1 MTATDNPSEQTP
13 ADPTSSEQAPVDP
26 TSSEEAPA
34 DPTSSDP
41 TSSDPTPSE
50 QAPVEQAP
58 VDPTSSDPTSADEEP
73 VGGTS
78 APYGRNRKARRSVQ
92 VGGFLRKETVALL
105 RQPRLLLVLVV
116 GPFVIL
122 LLFGIG
128 YDQEQSVLRTAF
140 VGPTDSI
147 YEESLDQFTDE
158 LQQYVFN
165 AGYSDDLVEA
175 EQRLRNGEI
184 DAIVV
189 FPPNPIESVL
199 SGEQARISVLHDKID
214 PIQQVAVE
222 VSSQV
227 AVMEL
232 NARVLEEVVGRA
244 QDSLVPLAE
253 SVQRAGGQIDALA
266 GAVERTDPEQV
277 AAALADLKVATGDI
291 DTMATT
297 SLDLAN
303 SLGADEPTIAA
314 LVELDEQT
322 GAFDDLVATLGADAA
337 TIDDGDVEALA
348 GQLRQ
353 VETVSETATT
363 IDPGVVVRPFDSD
376 TANLQR
382 DPVNVNDFFAP
393 AAVALLLQH
402 MVLTFAAMSLVSDRA
417 LGLFEIYRVG
427 PVNAGRVLA
436 GKYLAFLLVGSAVG
450 AALLTAII
458 FLLDVPMRGSV
469 AWLAVGG
476 VGLLAASIG
485 FGMMLSLLA
494 KTGVQAVQ
502 FAMLA
507 LLAGLFFGGFFL
519 DLDAFSYPVKLLSW
533 LLPVSYGTRL
543 FRDVMLRGVDPSVYD
558 LIGLASTTVAF
569 GVAALFLMRR
579 QLRIR

>member
-1 MTATDNPSEQTP
+1 MTATDTPAEQTP
-13 ADPTSSEQAPVDP
+13 
-26 TSSEEAPA
+26 
-34 DPTSSDP
+34 
-41 TSSDPTPSE
+41 
-50 QAPVEQAP
+50 
-58 VDPTSSDPTSADEEP
+58 SDPTSADPTSADPTSAEHVP
-73 VGGTS
+73 FGGTR
-78 APYGRNRKARRSVQ
+78 APYGRSRKARRSVQ

-105 RQPRLLLVLVV
+105 RQPRLLLVLVA

-140 VGPTDSI
+140 VGPADSI

-158 LQQYVFN
+158 LQQYVLS
-165 AGYSDDLVEA
+165 AGYSDDLVDA
-175 EQRLRNGEI
+175 EQRLRDGEI

-244 QDSLVPLAE
+244 QDSLVPVAE
-253 SVQRAGGQIDALA
+253 SIQRAGGQIDALA
-266 GAVERTDPEQV
+266 GAVERSDPEQI
-277 AAALADLKVATGDI
+277 AAALADLQVATGDI
-291 DTMATT
+291 NTMANT
-297 SLDLAN
+297 SLELAN
-303 SLGADEPTIAA
+303 SLGADEPTMAA
-314 LVELDEQT
+314 LVELDDQT
-322 GAFDDLVATLGADAA
+322 TQFDELVTTLGADAA
-337 TIDDGDVEALA
+337 SIEDADVEMLA
-348 GQLRQ
+348 GMLTQ
-353 VETVSETATT
+353 VVTVSETATT

-417 LGLFEIYRVG
+417 LGLFEVYRVG
-427 PVNAGRVLA
+427 PVDAGRVLA
-436 GKYLAFLLVGSAVG
+436 GKYLAFLLVGSAMG
-450 AALLTAII
+450 AALLAAIVY
-458 FLLDVPMRGSV
+458 LLDVPMRGSV

-558 LIGLASTTVAF
+558 LIGLAATTVAF
-569 GVAALFLMRR
+569 GIAASFLMRR

>member
-1 MTATDNPSEQTP
+1 MTTTEMSEMPPKQVAPEANPLEH
-13 ADPTSSEQAPVDP
+13 A
-26 TSSEEAPA
+26 
-34 DPTSSDP
+34 
-41 TSSDPTPSE
+41 
-50 QAPVEQAP
+50 
-58 VDPTSSDPTSADEEP
+58 P
-73 VGGTS
+73 VGGKH
-78 APYGRNRKARRSVQ
+78 APYGRSRKARRSVQ
-92 VGGFLRKETVALL
+92 IGGFLHKETAALL
-105 RQPRLLLVLVV
+105 RQPRLLMVLVA

-140 VGPTDSI
+140 VGPEDSI
-147 YEESLDQFTDE
+147 YEESLDQLTGE
-158 LQQYVFN
+158 LDQYVVN
-165 AGYSDDLVEA
+165 AGYSDDLVAA

-189 FPPNPIESVL
+189 FPPSPIDSVL
-199 SGEQARISVLHDKID
+199 SGEQARISILHDKID

-244 QDSLVPLAE
+244 QDNLVPLAE
-253 SVQRAGGQIDALA
+253 SVQRAGSQIDALS
-266 GAVERTDPEQV
+266 GAVSSSDPAEV
-277 AAALADLKVATGDI
+277 ATALADLQVATGDI
-291 DTMATT
+291 DTMATA
-297 SLDLAN
+297 SLELAN
-303 SLGADEPTIAA
+303 SLGADETTLAA
-314 LVELDEQT
+314 LVDLDEQAGT
-322 GAFDDLVATLGADAA
+322 FDAQVATFSADAA
-337 TIDDGDVEALA
+337 TIDDGDVDTLA
-348 GQLRQ
+348 GSLSQ
-353 VETVSETATT
+353 VETVSQAATT

-376 TANLQR
+376 TASLQR
-382 DPVNVNDFFAP
+382 DPVKVNDFFAP

-417 LGLFEIYRVG
+417 LGLFEVYRVG

-450 AALLTAII
+450 AALFAAIVY
-458 FLLDVPMRGSV
+458 LLKVPMRGEV
-469 AWLAVGG
+469 VWLAVGG
-476 VGLLAASIG
+476 AGLLAASIG

-543 FRDVMLRGVDPSVYD
+543 FRDVMLRGVDPSFYD

-569 GVAALFLMRR
+569 GAAALFLMRR

>member
-1 MTATDNPSEQTP
+1 MTTTERSERPEMPAEKATPEPSPLER
-13 ADPTSSEQAPVDP
+13 AML
-26 TSSEEAPA
+26 
-34 DPTSSDP
+34 
-41 TSSDPTPSE
+41 
-50 QAPVEQAP
+50 
-58 VDPTSSDPTSADEEP
+58 
-73 VGGTS
+73 GGTR

-92 VGGFLRKETVALL
+92 VGGFLRKETAALL
-105 RQPRLLLVLVV
+105 RQPRLLLVLVA

-140 VGPTDSI
+140 VGPADSI

-175 EQRLRNGEI
+175 EQRLRNGDL

-199 SGEQARISVLHDKID
+199 RGEQARISVLHDKID

-232 NARVLEEVVGRA
+232 NARVLEEVVGQA
-244 QDSLVPLAE
+244 QDNLVPLAE
-253 SVQRAGGQIDALA
+253 SVQLAGTQIDALS
-266 GAVERTDPEQV
+266 GAVETSDPEQV
-277 AAALADLKVATGDI
+277 AAALAELQVATADI

-297 SLDLAN
+297 SLELAN

-322 GAFDDLVATLGADAA
+322 RAFDAQVATLSADAA
-337 TIDDGDVEALA
+337 SIDEGDVETLA
-348 GQLRQ
+348 GLLTW

-376 TANLQR
+376 TASLQR
-382 DPVNVNDFFAP
+382 DPVKVNDFFAP

-417 LGLFEIYRVG
+417 LGLFEVYRVG
-427 PVNAGRVLA
+427 PVNASRVLA
-436 GKYLAFLLVGSAVG
+436 GKYLAFLLVGTAVG
-450 AALLTAII
+450 AALFAAIVY
-458 FLLDVPMRGSV
+458 LLDVPMRGSV
-469 AWLAVGG
+469 VWIAVGG
-476 VGLLAASIG
+476 VALLVASIG

-558 LIGLASTTVAF
+558 LIGLASTAAGF
-569 GVAALFLMRR
+569 LIAALFLMRR